1 MIESKQIGVFML
13 KLRKKAVVN
22 SLLTGLILMSIS
34 GTSFAE
40 LPSSDAFMRDGK
52 EKEESRMSKSAPS
65 QMDDKEAARAAE
77 EAAGITENSEDFK
90 SRIQRIINDYNAG
103 EIKHYP
109 PGTQANP
116 GYKEGAGWD
125 PVPYV
130 PAPAVNDSRE
140 SYPQPVN
147 PEIWD
152 ATDAARRKVESHAN
166 NAFKHE
172 DATFTFDWQG
182 TDIAPAIYAVA
193 RAAGRDIVVNGDLQ
207 GKVYMSMH
215 DVTCARALDYLART
229 FNFNWSIDEVTEAI
243 LISTDDKMLTSQV
256 FRVHYVDKA
265 RLAEELKALGIEE
278 DKIYANPET
287 GTVSVTGT
295 YYQIQSAARRI
306 KALDAPVSQCLVVAQ
321 LIEIDHGNKLDLGV
335 TYNLP
340 TYSHTG
346 TTSGITNDDSFRGN
360 WLEKLTFS
368 ASATA
373 NEALSKGKVIAR
385 PMVLAMNGS
394 EASVKFG
401 DQVPIANTTA
411 TTASTEVSI
420 DYKDVGTNLKII
432 PFIDEATGTITIKLN
447 AEISNITQW
456 RTVNGTQA
464 PQIST
469 RNAITNARLHSGQS
483 FVIGGLM
490 SAEELDNLSGIPG
503 LMHLPILGS
512 LFRFHSTSKSYAEVF
527 IQITPYIVSD
537 NLNPEEILRRVDT
550 KQLMKD
556 LEKKDK

>member
-1 MIESKQIGVFML
+1 M

-40 LPSSDAFMRDGK
+40 LPSSEAFMRDK
-52 EKEESRMSKSAPS
+52 EQKQETRRTEAAPS
-65 QMDDKEAARAAE
+65 QMSDKEAARAAE

-90 SRIQRIINDYNAG
+90 SRIQRIINEYNGG

-116 GYKEGAGWD
+116 GLKEGAEWD
-125 PVPYV
+125 PVPYIA
-130 PAPAVNDSRE
+130 APDTTDSRE

-147 PEIWD
+147 PEVWD

-166 NAFKHE
+166 NSFKQE
-172 DATFTFDWQG
+172 SETFTFDWQG
-182 TDIAPAIYAVA
+182 TDLAPAIYAVA
-193 RAAGRDIVVNGDLQ
+193 RAAGRDIVVNGDLK

-215 DVTCARALDYLART
+215 DVTCARALDYLARA
-229 FNFNWSIDEVTEAI
+229 FNFNWDIDSVTEAI

-265 RLAEELKALGIEE
+265 RLAEELKALGIDE

-295 YYQIQSAARRI
+295 YYQVQSAARRI

-321 LIEIDHGNKLDLGV
+321 LIEVDHGNKLDLGV

-346 TTSGITNDDSFRGN
+346 TSTGYTTDDSFRGN

-373 NEALSKGKVIAR
+373 NEQLSKGKVIAR
-385 PMVLAMNGS
+385 PMVMALNGS
-394 EASVKFG
+394 EASVQFG
-401 DQVPIANTTA
+401 DQVPIASTTA
-411 TTASTEVSI
+411 TTSSTQVSI
-420 DYKDVGTNLKII
+420 EYKDVGTKLKIV
-432 PFIDEATGTITIKLN
+432 PVIDEATGTINVKLD
-447 AEISNITQW
+447 AEVSNIISW
-456 RTVNGTQA
+456 RTINGTQA
-464 PQIST
+464 PQIASRTAST
-469 RNAITNARLHSGQS
+469 SARLHSGQS

-490 SAEELDNLSGIPG
+490 KAEELDNLSGIPG
-503 LMHLPILGS
+503 LMHLPILGA
-512 LFRFHSTSKSYAEVF
+512 LFRFHSTSKTYGEVF

-537 NLNPEEILRRVDT
+537 NLNPEEILRRVNT

-556 LEKKDK
+556 LDKQTK